1 MTSEGLPF
9 YTFTMK
15 NDIINSNKEYKEV
28 CHMVRKILSI
38 FLCAVIVFLSLIPS
52 YIPQVQAA
60 SYPTY
65 GVVNFRTKSCNA
77 TTSYTT
83 EDGYQG
89 YTNGCSGADAA
100 FLGIENGK
108 VKFKLSGVVGYVDP
122 SEVEVRNMDPETPTT
137 YISNYRVENGELKH
151 YIQEDVNTYA
161 SVGIITIGPAPSYLS
176 EGIYYSYDGIY
187 FYDDT
192 LPGLK
197 SMIDDYKSGGHSR
210 AINANDPYYNYYLY
224 LPARTLSNYTSSD
237 LAVDF
242 SSYTS
247 KVTGLPAASHES
259 QLYGEEISFIEY
271 QGEYGVNAM
280 MALGVA
286 KNESRMGQ
294 STIAYNKNNIFGIA
308 VRDENT
314 SAGQVFPTVR
324 ASIRAFYKTQ
334 ISEGYLDPLDRVLG
348 GRYYGGHF
356 GNKASGFNVKYASD
370 PYWGEKEAS
379 YYYNFD
385 KAYGSQDYNK
395 YTIGI
400 KSDNGNYDIKKE
412 PSSSSTTLYKTTKN
426 RNLSFVILDTIT
438 NNEGTW
444 YKIQTDPT
452 LADGRNSIRQDQGAY
467 DFNQNYGYI
476 SSDVIT
482 YISNGKDMKT
492 RYAIDFDPNG
502 GTFIDGETTTKR
514 ITVEEYVVP
523 DIADPKRDGYTF
535 AGWNEEV
542 MAAQEN
548 KTYVAVWKSN
558 NPEKYTITFDANG
571 GTFSNGKNTI
581 SQTVEEGDMPKEP
594 ETPTREGYQFIGWDS
609 NISLVTGNKTYKAVW
624 EKEKEVYEITFD
636 ANGGVFENGEE
647 STVVKTTEG
656 ELPTVPDDPTKEGNV
671 FQGWDKE
678 ISSATGN
685 TTYQAVWK
693 ELFDITFDANEG
705 KFENGKQ
712 KETIEVLDG
721 ELPNTPSDPTR
732 EGYRFTGWEP
742 TITTASKDQTYQATW
757 EKVKTY
763 AITFDADGGTFENG
777 KDQITIYVEEN
788 TLPSITNP
796 IKDGY
801 LFQGWD
807 KELTSATEDTTYQAV
822 WKEWSIEDL
831 EESSANFYLEYLKE
845 EDGKLKIKGYQTIN
859 GIDHTLDQHIEY
871 DLLLQSMDDET
882 SIYLPL
888 NRIENENDL
897 GRPAIGSDQKD
908 YTYSW
913 FEGTIDISKVQN
925 GDYKLYVVAHTE
937 DTYSKHVVNNLL
949 YKEQANNYE
958 QSGKYALI
966 RTDVSDDELGIEM
979 QIRSEELGK
988 KETSYLYA
996 QYDQFR
1002 EMSFQNGKL
1011 NILGYSY
1018 SYGTDY
1024 GINADV
1030 KRTMIFENVDTYE
1043 KYEFEIGSVT
1053 DGLFTV
1059 TLPTS
1064 DGYDKTR
1071 AWYRASIDLKEL
1083 EKGRYAIY
1091 ISNHTNV
1098 SDFGEL
1104 KDLLYKDLS
1113 SVKTVIGGKEYQFIR
1128 NDDLK
1133 HRIELIVE

>member
-1 MTSEGLPF
+1 
-9 YTFTMK
+9 
-15 NDIINSNKEYKEV
+15 
-28 CHMVRKILSI
+28 MVRKILSI
-38 FLCAVIVFLSLIPS
+38 FLCAVMVFLSLIPS

-334 ISEGYLDPLDRVLG
+334 ISEGYLDPLDRVVG

-558 NPEKYTITFDANG
+558 NPEKYTITFDANE

-581 SQTVEEGDMPKEP
+581 TQTVEEGDMPKEP

-822 WKEWSIEDL
+822 WKELTLDDL
-831 EESSANFYLEYLKE
+831 EKRNGEFYLNELKWNETKKKYDISGYLIMLGVNNSINDTIYYEIVLKNQISGKEYAVKVGSWKE
-845 EDGKLKIKGYQTIN
+845 DVPFDLGTENGNDYSGAWFKGSIDFDDIPQGDYDVYMRAHNQQYYAETIFSNMFNKSIIRRGETVSKGTSFFVELGKVNKQLTLEIRDEGLITTSESPTFRNMNNDYDNITFENDLLRVIGTSYNYSGDYSDPSRISRKLILENIETFERFTYDVGSTNNGSYHVSVGDNVSKEYAWYNQTIDIRKIPKGTYRFLIYTKTSNAEDYGEVTDKFAAINTAKRKIN
-859 GIDHTLDQHIEY
+859 GLTYEVMLNKDRN
-871 DLLLQSMDDET
+871 
-882 SIYLPL
+882 
-888 NRIENENDL
+888 NRIE
-897 GRPAIGSDQKD
+897 
-908 YTYSW
+908 
-913 FEGTIDISKVQN
+913 
-925 GDYKLYVVAHTE
+925 
-937 DTYSKHVVNNLL
+937 
-949 YKEQANNYE
+949 
-958 QSGKYALI
+958 
-966 RTDVSDDELGIEM
+966 
-979 QIRSEELGK
+979 
-988 KETSYLYA
+988 
-996 QYDQFR
+996 
-1002 EMSFQNGKL
+1002 
-1011 NILGYSY
+1011 
-1018 SYGTDY
+1018 
-1024 GINADV
+1024 
-1030 KRTMIFENVDTYE
+1030 
-1043 KYEFEIGSVT
+1043 
-1053 DGLFTV
+1053 
-1059 TLPTS
+1059 
-1064 DGYDKTR
+1064 
-1071 AWYRASIDLKEL
+1071 L
-1083 EKGRYAIY
+1083 EVY
-1091 ISNHTNV
+1091 
-1098 SDFGEL
+1098 
-1104 KDLLYKDLS
+1104 
-1113 SVKTVIGGKEYQFIR
+1113 
-1128 NDDLK
+1128 
-1133 HRIELIVE
+1133 

>member
-1 MTSEGLPF
+1 
-9 YTFTMK
+9 
-15 NDIINSNKEYKEV
+15 
-28 CHMVRKILSI
+28 MVRKILSI
-38 FLCAVIVFLSLIPS
+38 FLCAVMVFLSLIPS

-83 EDGYQG
+83 EDGYEG

-122 SEVEVRNMDPETPTT
+122 SEVEVRNMDPEIPTT

-161 SVGIITIGPAPSYLS
+161 SVGIITIGPTPSYLS

-192 LPGLK
+192 LSGFK
-197 SMIDDYKSGGHSR
+197 SMIDDYKSGSHSR
-210 AINANDPYYNYYLY
+210 AINANNPYYNYYLY

-237 LAVDF
+237 LALDF

-259 QLYGEEISFIEY
+259 QLYGEQISFIEY

-286 KNESRMGQ
+286 KNESNMGK

-308 VRDENT
+308 VYDENT
-314 SAGQVFPTVR
+314 SAGQTFPTVR
-324 ASIRAFYKTQ
+324 SSIRAFYKTQ
-334 ISEGYLDPLDRVLG
+334 ISEGYLDPLDRVAG

-385 KAYGSQDYNK
+385 KAYGNQDYNK

-426 RNLSFVILDTIT
+426 RNISFVILDTIT

-492 RYAIDFDPNG
+492 RYTIDFDPNG

-558 NPEKYTITFDANG
+558 NPEKYTITFDANE

-581 SQTVEEGDMPKEP
+581 TQTVEEGEMPQEP

-807 KELTSATEDTTYQAV
+807 KELTSATENTTYQAV

-1024 GINADV
+1024 GINANV

-1053 DGLFTV
+1053 DGLFIV

-1064 DGYDKTR
+1064 DGYDKIR

-1113 SVKTVIGGKEYQFIR
+1113 SVKTVIGGKEYQFVR

-1133 HRIELIVE
+1133 HRIELIVK

>member
-1 MTSEGLPF
+1 
-9 YTFTMK
+9 
-15 NDIINSNKEYKEV
+15 
-28 CHMVRKILSI
+28 MVRKILSI

-594 ETPTREGYQFIGWDS
+594 ETPTREGY
-609 NISLVTGNKTYKAVW
+609 
-624 EKEKEVYEITFD
+624 
-636 ANGGVFENGEE
+636 
-647 STVVKTTEG
+647 
-656 ELPTVPDDPTKEGNV
+656 
-671 FQGWDKE
+671 
-678 ISSATGN
+678 
-685 TTYQAVWK
+685 
-693 ELFDITFDANEG
+693 
-705 KFENGKQ
+705 
-712 KETIEVLDG
+712 
-721 ELPNTPSDPTR
+721 
-732 EGYRFTGWEP
+732 RFTGWEP

>member
-1 MTSEGLPF
+1 
-9 YTFTMK
+9 
-15 NDIINSNKEYKEV
+15 
-28 CHMVRKILSI
+28 MVRKILSI

-137 YISNYRVENGELKH
+137 YISNYRVENVELKH

-192 LPGLK
+192 LSGFK
-197 SMIDDYKSGGHSR
+197 SMIDDYKSGSHSR
-210 AINANDPYYNYYLY
+210 AINANNPYYNYYLY

-237 LAVDF
+237 LALDF

-259 QLYGEEISFIEY
+259 QLYGEQISFIEY

-286 KNESRMGQ
+286 KNESNMGK

-308 VRDENT
+308 VYDENT

-334 ISEGYLDPLDRVLG
+334 ISEGYLDPLDRVAG

-558 NPEKYTITFDANG
+558 NPEKYTITFDANK

-581 SQTVEEGDMPKEP
+581 TQTVEEGDMPKEP

-721 ELPNTPSDPTR
+721 VLPNTPSDPTR

-822 WKEWSIEDL
+822 WKELTLDDL
-831 EESSANFYLEYLKE
+831 EKRNGLFYIDSLTEK
-845 EDGKLKIKGYQTIN
+845 DGKLKLKGYNTIE
-859 GIDHTLDQHIEY
+859 GINNTLDTDIDYTLVFE
-871 DLLLQSMDDET
+871 DVNTNKEVLSQSAERITDSKDHPF
-882 SIYLPL
+882 SIYSV
-888 NRIENENDL
+888 D
-897 GRPAIGSDQKD
+897 GKD
-908 YTYSW
+908 YTYAW
-913 FEGTIDISKVQN
+913 FEMDIDVSKLPEGNYTMYMIANTDQ
-925 GDYKLYVVAHTE
+925 Y
-937 DTYSKHVVNNLL
+937 YSKKVVNNLTNSKQDAS
-949 YKEQANNYE
+949 YVQDEKNVIIRNNYNYE
-958 QSGKYALI
+958 KSPIELLV
-966 RTDVSDDELGIEM
+966 RSTNEMDVQKNVGTYYNQFDTYTTFEFTNDDLLHMRG
-979 QIRSEELGK
+979 L
-988 KETSYLYA
+988 
-996 QYDQFR
+996 
-1002 EMSFQNGKL
+1002 
-1011 NILGYSY
+1011 SY
-1018 SYGTDY
+1018 SYGMDLSNRGTTTRK
-1024 GINADV
+1024 V
-1030 KRTMIFENVDTYE
+1030 LFENQENYKIYSKNLGYITTGDYVAP
-1043 KYEFEIGSVT
+1043 
-1053 DGLFTV
+1053 
-1059 TLPTS
+1059 LPE
-1064 DGYDKTR
+1064 DDQLGKDR
-1071 AWYRASIDLKEL
+1071 AWYDQK
-1083 EKGRYAIY
+1083 
-1091 ISNHTNV
+1091 V
-1098 SDFGEL
+1098 
-1104 KDLLYKDLS
+1104 DLS
-1113 SVKTVIGGKEYQFIR
+1113 DIPKGTYVLYTTTTSQGKTDISEMTEKMGRTLDDVVKTINGKRYSFRINYQQ
-1128 NDDLK
+1128 NS
-1133 HRIELIVE
+1133 RIEMVVE